1 MRTTLDIADDVLA
14 AAREIGR
21 RQRRS
26 LGDVISDLARQALT
40 RRPAPAAEVGEAGA
54 FYGFRPLP
62 AKPGVIVTNA
72 LVDRLR
78 DEDPDD

>member
-1 MRTTLDIADDVLA
+1 MRTTIDIADDVLA

-26 LGDVISDLARQALT
+26 MGDVISDLARQALT
-40 RRPAPAAEVGEAGA
+40 QRRMPGADVGESEAI
-54 FYGFRPLP
+54 YGFRPLP
-62 AKPGVIVTNA
+62 ARPGVIVTNTP
-72 LVDRLR
+72 VDRLR

>member
-1 MRTTLDIADDVLA
+1 MRTTIDIADDILT

-21 RQRRS
+21 RQRRP

-40 RRPAPAAEVGEAGA
+40 QRRLPTGEVAEADA

-78 DEDPDD
+78 DEDPDG